1 MINKKLH
8 SGQQVLVTGA
18 TGFLGGALARRLA
31 AEGAQVHALVRSP
44 QKAAFLTQ
52 HGIEIVQ
59 GDLNSTDALRRAC
72 EGCTVVFHVA
82 AALSGSYE
90 AQYEANV
97 EGTRMLLDAA
107 AQAGVQR
114 FVHVSSISVYGY
126 RVSGDITEA
135 IAPAPGADP
144 YPQTKTEAEAVV
156 RRGSVPFTIIR
167 PGMIYGAGAV
177 NWTGNLFRLA
187 RMKPTPFVGSG
198 QGSAFPIHV
207 DDVVDLMVTVAE
219 HPAAVGE
226 TFNCAPDPAPT
237 WREFLGHYAQLAGH
251 NRWLA
256 LPPVA
261 FSTLARSIS
270 IISPSNSRLRDL
282 PDQVGFL
289 QAPITYKMTKAH
301 DLLGWSPR
309 VPLDKGIAGCAHW
322 LREQGWLT

>member
-1 MINKKLH
+1 MSLSNR
-8 SGQQVLVTGA
+8 QVLVTGA

-31 AEGAQVHALVRSP
+31 AEGARVRALVRSP
-44 QKAAFLTQ
+44 QKAVLLAQ
-52 HGIEIVQ
+52 QGIEIVQ
-59 GDLNSTDALRRAC
+59 GDLNSPDALRRAA

-90 AQYEANV
+90 AQYAANV

-135 IAPAPGADP
+135 TLPVPGADP

-156 RRGSVPFTIIR
+156 RSGSLPFTIIR

-187 RMKPTPFVGSG
+187 KLKPTPFVGSG
-198 QGSAFPIHV
+198 QGSAFAIHV
-207 DDVVDLMVTVAE
+207 DDVVDLMMTAE
-219 HPAAVGE
+219 QHPSAVGE
-226 TFNCAPDPAPT
+226 TFNCAPDPSPT
-237 WREFLGHYAQLAGH
+237 WREFLGYYARLAGH
-251 NRWLA
+251 DRWLA

-261 FSTLARSIS
+261 FTALARGIS

-289 QAPITYKMTKAH
+289 QAHITYKMTKAH
-301 DLLGWSPR
+301 GLLGWSPR
-309 VPLDKGIAGCAHW
+309 VPLDEGIAECADW
-322 LREQGWLT
+322 LREQGWLR